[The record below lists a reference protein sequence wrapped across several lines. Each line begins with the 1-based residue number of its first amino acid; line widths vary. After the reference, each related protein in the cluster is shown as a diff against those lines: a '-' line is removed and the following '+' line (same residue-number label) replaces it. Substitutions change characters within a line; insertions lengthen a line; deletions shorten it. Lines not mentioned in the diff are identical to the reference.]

1 MNSITMLQDIQKHI
15 PIVGDINIKSPLAY
29 QATRGAV
36 EVVNTVQMA
45 VAEAYINGLYQ
56 LGLTMRQLVKAP
68 CQVSYQGCPDAQSCE
83 N

>member
-45 VAEAYINGLYQ
+45 VAEAYINGLE
-56 LGLTMRQLVKAP
+56 V
-68 CQVSYQGCPDAQSCE
+68 PDPVL
-83 N
+83 